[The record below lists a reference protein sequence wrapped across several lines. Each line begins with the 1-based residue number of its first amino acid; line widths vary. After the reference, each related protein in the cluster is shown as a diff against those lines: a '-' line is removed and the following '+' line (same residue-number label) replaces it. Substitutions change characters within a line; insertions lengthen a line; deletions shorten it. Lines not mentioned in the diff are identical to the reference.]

1 MKCIKEVLSSRLS
14 APAGL
19 LWGEPVRA
27 TGEHGHLLDV
37 AAATEERRH
46 PLQPHPKTTMWRGA
60 IATITSQQPNQRE
73 EP

>member
-37 AAATEERRH
+37 AEAAEECRH
-46 PLQPHPKTTMWRGA
+46 PLQPHPKTTMWRCA
-60 IATITSQQPNQRE
+60 IATISQQPNQYE